1 MRNNI
6 LIYLASC
13 RDSSAR
19 PKGLTQKGN
28 LVCLKDLKAK
38 SLVIQLNK
46 DFYAG
51 EGEMHTVL
59 SKEVLTNKLIS
70 NHLTTSVIV
79 ANNKL
84 GALYVTAFLKVTG
97 QIRYESGSNNEGKNK
112 GTSFI
117 QLSHEN
123 LYLNNVRQ
131 WKLIGDFDLL
141 DVKREMNR
149 FINSHLIVEAHKA
162 HKNSTNILSEKS
174 EVTRRFNLTSKSF
187 DHVLIEVNFK
197 FVNHLWNNNMAFI
210 KVNGDTY
217 WMDHHSWSDNP
228 AENCDEEKWNNP
240 IRIIVPNKGK
250 KMKLIEIQFGVKLN
264 KNFNFESLRLN
275 ECPTM
280 IKILNNHDA
289 IEFENLQISIK

>member
-1 MRNNI
+1 
-6 LIYLASC
+6 
-13 RDSSAR
+13 
-19 PKGLTQKGN
+19 
-28 LVCLKDLKAK
+28 
-38 SLVIQLNK
+38 
-46 DFYAG
+46 
-51 EGEMHTVL
+51 MHTVL
-59 SKEVLTNKLIS
+59 SKEVLSNKLIS

-84 GALYVTAFLKVTG
+84 GALYVNAFLKVTG
-97 QIRYESGSNNEGKNK
+97 QIRYESGSNNQGKNK

-131 WKLIGDFDLL
+131 WKLLGDFDLL
-141 DVKREMNR
+141 DMKREMNG
-149 FINSHLIVEAHKA
+149 FINSHLIVDAY
-162 HKNSTNILSEKS
+162 KNSTNILSENF

-187 DHVLIEVNFK
+187 DHVLIEANFK

-217 WMDHHSWSDNP
+217 WMDYHSWSDNP

-240 IRIIVPNKGK
+240 IRIIVPNNKEK
-250 KMKLIEIQFGVKLN
+250 KMKFIEIQFGIKLN

-275 ECPTM
+275 ECPSM
-280 IKILNNHDA
+280 IKILNSYDA
-289 IEFENLQISIK
+289 IEFENLHISIK